1 MSLLDQ
7 SSSLYEIKLYY
18 KFLSVE
24 GNKKLVVIDDE
35 KAKKILED
43 ENKKKE
49 IEVLETKWS
58 NLTWKE
64 QNEVSQLAT
73 RSTGPTGQKEFS
85 FVVYRDA
92 IVKRCLKSWNITVND
107 KTIPVTPEA
116 IDALPGDVVARLYQK
131 FEKILDYTEEDL
143 GN

>member
-7 SSSLYEIKLYY
+7 SGSLYEIKLYY
-18 KFLSVE
+18 KFLDVG
-24 GNKKLVVIDDE
+24 GNKKLVVIEDE
-35 KAKKILED
+35 KAKKMLED
-43 ENKKKE
+43 ETKKKD
-49 IEVLETKWS
+49 IETLVTQWS

-73 RSTGPTGQKEFS
+73 RSTGPAGQKEFS

-92 IVKRCLKSWNITVND
+92 IVKRCLKSWNITSND
-107 KTIPVTPEA
+107 KPVPVTPDA
-116 IDALPGDVVARLYQK
+116 IDILPGDVVGKLYQK